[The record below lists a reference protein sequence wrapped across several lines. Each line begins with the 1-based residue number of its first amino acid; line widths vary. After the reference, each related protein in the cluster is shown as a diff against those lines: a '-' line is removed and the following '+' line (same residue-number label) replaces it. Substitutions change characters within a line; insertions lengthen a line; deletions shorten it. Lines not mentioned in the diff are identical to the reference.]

1 MICYKCFSW
10 KPPNF
15 YTENI
20 CFSDV
25 QNFAFTNAINESFIY
40 TGEVNNGVPNGQG
53 KGVYYEF
60 TYPGTY
66 EGSWK
71 DGQPNGYGE
80 VIFNSGFSYKGSWK
94 DSTWTKNGT
103 FQFGTFSDPIEVT
116 HVENH
121 IVTDDISQCILES
134 LPFLYTGQIS
144 TRGVPTGNGTAT
156 YFKKDSR
163 FLRKSAIL
171 WRDCTTG
178 GGTEIQFRNGNE
190 YKGETSFGKLEG
202 SEGHYKISGVEYVGP
217 YSDDKAIGKHQAI
230 YPNGTIGY
238 VKAETASILDGT
250 WNFVSC
256 NDKCE

>member
-1 MICYKCFSW
+1 MLQKYVLKIPK
-10 KPPNF
+10 F
-15 YTENI
+15 YSEVF
-20 CFSDV
+20 FSDV

-40 TGEVNNGVPNGQG
+40 TGEVINGVPNGQG
-53 KGVYYEF
+53 KGVYYEL
-60 TYPGTY
+60 TYPTTY

-71 DGQPNGYGE
+71 DGLPNGYGE
-80 VIFNSGFSYKGSWK
+80 ITTNNGVSYKGSWK
-94 DSTWTKNGT
+94 DSYTTQNGT
-103 FQFGTFSDPIEVT
+103 FQLGTYSDPTEVT

-121 IVTDDISQCILES
+121 IVTDDISQCILEA

-144 TRGVPTGNGTAT
+144 TRGVPTGYGTAT

-163 FLRKSAIL
+163 FLRKSATL
-171 WRDCTTG
+171 WWDCKTAG
-178 GGTEIQFRNGNE
+178 VTEIHFRNGNE
-190 YKGETSFGKLEG
+190 YKGQTRFGKLEG
-202 SEGHYKISGVEYVGP
+202 SEGHYKISGVEYIGP
-217 YSDDKAIGKHQAI
+217 YSNDKAIGIHQAI